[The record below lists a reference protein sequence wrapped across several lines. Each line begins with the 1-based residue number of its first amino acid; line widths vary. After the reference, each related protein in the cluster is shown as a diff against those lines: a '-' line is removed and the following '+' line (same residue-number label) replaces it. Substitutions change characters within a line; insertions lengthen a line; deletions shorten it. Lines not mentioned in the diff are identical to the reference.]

1 MVRHMRRPQTEDRN
15 KKETEMEMANRG
27 DEMTWSFETYPKKEK
42 ITRSE
47 EKDLRI
53 PDLTYTTHIAS
64 MWTLRRMMMGVRFSL
79 QMWICQ
85 IPMPMHRASGKEK
98 ESGYVWCVGDIVVV
112 IVAVIVSL
120 SVPPSSVGHE
130 EKNLISLPPGPW
142 GPGWYALRL
151 TSHTIHIHLCPNTGW
166 SSVSD
171 TLQKVFWTGLHYYY
185 YCRRRGI
192 PTSVT
197 APICF
202 YLWTWET
209 YPWCLMDLP
218 TLTMPLMTQ
227 CKDDF
232 YISIGWYPQFTEIR
246 HRDIY
251 LWFKVVCD
259 ENLLPPLTATLRL
272 CGCDRLLGPETG
284 DHSPRSSP
292 DPEIAAPWWA
302 EKLLVFIQPSS
313 FTTLHF

>member
-1 MVRHMRRPQTEDRN
+1 
-15 KKETEMEMANRG
+15 
-27 DEMTWSFETYPKKEK
+27 
-42 ITRSE
+42 
-47 EKDLRI
+47 
-53 PDLTYTTHIAS
+53 

-209 YPWCLMDLP
+209 YPWSDGSSH
-218 TLTMPLMTQ
+218 TYDAS
-227 CKDDF
+227 DDPMQRRF
-232 YISIGWYPQFTEIR
+232 LHLNRLVPSVHGNQAPGYISMIQSSMRWELVASSHCHPAPVR
-246 HRDIY
+246 
-251 LWFKVVCD
+251 LW
-259 ENLLPPLTATLRL
+259 
-272 CGCDRLLGPETG
+272 
-284 DHSPRSSP
+284 
-292 DPEIAAPWWA
+292 
-302 EKLLVFIQPSS
+302 PSS
-313 FTTLHF
+313 GPRDRRP